1 MTTPQRIAGPS
12 RKRRGRLLATLVIA
26 GVLATATYAFTASN
40 TVPAS
45 RAGDGSGAISG
56 YTVTNVAYTLSATT
70 PSEIDLWTFDLNA
83 AASVVRSKVV
93 SGSSTYVNCTNTGGT
108 SWQCDPATNP
118 TVLAANQLDVIAVQ

>member
-1 MTTPQRIAGPS
+1 MTDRFRIP
-12 RKRRGRLLATLVIA
+12 RRTTAVLFAVLIGAATFA
-26 GVLATATYAFTASN
+26 AAASN

-45 RAGDGSGAISG
+45 RAGDGNNTISG
-56 YTVTNVAYTLSATT
+56 YTVTNVAYSLSAADPTQ
-70 PSEIDLWTFDLNA
+70 IDLWTFDLNA

-93 SGSSTYVNCTNTGGT
+93 SGSSTYVSCTNTGGT